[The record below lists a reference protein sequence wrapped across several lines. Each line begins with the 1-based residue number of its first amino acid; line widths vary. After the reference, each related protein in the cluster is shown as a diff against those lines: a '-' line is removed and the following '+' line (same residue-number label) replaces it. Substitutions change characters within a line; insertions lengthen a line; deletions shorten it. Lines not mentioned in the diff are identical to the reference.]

1 MRQLFCNL
9 CDLVT
14 TCKIVSCYFA
24 ERKRKSEQQQQ
35 MKKLFITFFI
45 LLTTFSV
52 FAQVNKNSDL
62 YKTILS
68 KDSLLFEVG
77 FNHCDIKQFEILLSE
92 NLKFYHDKDGISGK
106 TKFLFDLKNGLC
118 KDPSTRQVNRF
129 LVKEST
135 EIFPLYKNGIL
146 YGAVQN
152 GEHMFS
158 EKRESQAGI
167 AKFTN
172 FWQLE
177 NGQWKLATS
186 FSFDHQAHEN
196 KKIEQS
202 IFDNDVEIEKWL
214 KENKV
219 PTLGLGIIENGKL
232 QQVKVFGE
240 ISKGVSAPYN
250 TIFNVA
256 SLTKPVTAIVALK
269 LVSLGKWNLDEPIY
283 KYWTDPDIAN
293 DQRNKKLTTRLI
305 LSHQTGFPNWR
316 WMNENKKLSFQFD
329 PGTKYQYSGEGM
341 EYLRKA
347 LEKKFKKSLQQLA
360 TELLFEPLKM
370 NDSKY
375 VWDKNVDT
383 TRMAIG
389 FDKDGNAYETIKNQ
403 IPNAADDLLTTVED
417 YGKFLVSVL
426 NSDGI
431 TKKVFDEMTSN
442 QVSTTKGKH
451 FGLGF
456 EIYDLGNGE
465 FALSHG
471 GSDNG
476 VQTIVFILP
485 KTKQALL
492 IFTNSDTGGS
502 LFETLIKQYLGTNG
516 QKIIDIETK

>member
-1 MRQLFCNL
+1 MKKTIL
-9 CDLVT
+9 
-14 TCKIVSCYFA
+14 IVSIF
-24 ERKRKSEQQQQ
+24 
-35 MKKLFITFFI
+35 
-45 LLTTFSV
+45 LTTFWA
-52 FAQVNKNSDL
+52 FAQVDKNSEL

-68 KDSLLFEVG
+68 KDSLLFDVG
-77 FNHCDIKQFEILLSE
+77 FNHCDIKQFENILSE
-92 NLKFYHDKDGISGK
+92 NLKFYHDKDGISDK

-118 KDPSTRQVNRF
+118 KNPEIRQVNRF

-172 FWQLE
+172 VWQLE
-177 NGQWKLATS
+177 NGEWKLATS
-186 FSFDHQAHEN
+186 FSFDHKPYEN
-196 KKIEQS
+196 KKTEAP
-202 IFDNDVEIEKWL
+202 IFDKDVEIEKWL

-219 PTLGLGIIENGKL
+219 PTLGIGIIENGKL
-232 QQVKVFGE
+232 RQVKVFGE
-240 ISKGVSAPYN
+240 ITKDVPAPYN

-256 SLTKPVTAIVALK
+256 SLTKPVTAMVALK

-283 KYWTDPDIAN
+283 KYWADPDIVN
-293 DQRNKKLTTRLI
+293 DPRNKKLTTRLI

-316 WMNENKKLSFQFD
+316 WMNENKKLNFQFD
-329 PGTKYQYSGEGM
+329 PGTKYQYSGEGF

-347 LEKKFKKSLQQLA
+347 LENKFKKSLQQLA
-360 TELLFEPLKM
+360 NELIFQPLKM
-370 NDSKY
+370 NDTRY

-383 TRMAIG
+383 ARLAIG
-389 FDKDGNAYETIKNQ
+389 YDKDGKPYETVKNKT
-403 IPNAADDLLTTVED
+403 PNAADDLLTTIED
-417 YGKFLVSVL
+417 YGRFLVSVM
-426 NSDGI
+426 NSDGLS
-431 TKKVFDEMTSN
+431 KKVFEEMTSN
-442 QVSTTKGKH
+442 QVASTKGKH

-476 VQTIVFILP
+476 VQTIFFIFP
-485 KTKQALL
+485 KTKKGLL
-492 IFTNSDTGGS
+492 IFTNSDTGVS
-502 LFETLIKQYLGTNG
+502 VYENLLIHYLGANG
-516 QKIIDIETK
+516 QKVFDIETK